1 MMKKILATFCILA
14 AGFCARAQFYTD
26 WSWFTVPDHP
36 DWTYRVGEDASV
48 EVFLSKYGIPQDGTL
63 VYSVSDD
70 LMPPDVEG
78 SVELRGGRARI
89 PVGTRT
95 APGFR
100 NVRISYPAGGA
111 NGPQTHVKLA
121 FSPERIQPAVTLP
134 EDFDAFW
141 KREIAAMEARPL
153 QVREIP
159 QPARDTPAESCT
171 LVRVSVDDG
180 HGVYG
185 YLYVPKDVAP
195 GSCPIVIF
203 PPGAGVNT
211 IIVPGW
217 HRYYTERKFIR
228 FVMEIHGLDPRSDTQ
243 VFRDA
248 GRRLESGNGAGYL
261 GNGIESRDTYYMK
274 NVYLAMVRITDYLT
288 TLPQW
293 DGRNVVVK
301 GGSQGGALSLVAAG
315 LDPRVTVC
323 IADHPALADMAAY
336 AEPGRTGGYP
346 HFNRQPGILT
356 PSAVRTLAYYDVI
369 NFARRIKVPVQMSFG
384 YNDDVCP
391 PTTSFGVWNSLD
403 CPKSSLITP
412 INEHWASETTEAAH
426 CTWLDAYLKK

>member
-1 MMKKILATFCILA
+1 MMLRKLFAAASLFLA
-14 AGFCARAQFYTD
+14 AAFFASAQFYSD
-26 WSWFTVPDHP
+26 WSWFSVPDHA
-36 DWTYRVGEDASV
+36 DWTYQVGEQATV

-63 VYSVSDD
+63 TFTVSDD
-70 LMPPDVEG
+70 LMAPDTEG
-78 SVELRGGRARI
+78 TAELRSGRARI
-89 PVGTRT
+89 PVGTRRS
-95 APGFR
+95 PGFR
-100 NVRISYPAGGA
+100 NVQIRYAEGENTTQTRI
-111 NGPQTHVKLA
+111 KLGFA
-121 FSPERIQPAVTLP
+121 PEQIRPVVALP
-134 EDFDAFW
+134 DDFKAFW
-141 KREIAAMEARPL
+141 QREIAAMEARPL
-153 QVREIP
+153 RVREIP
-159 QPARDTPAESCT
+159 QPARNTATEDCT
-171 LVRVSVDDG
+171 LVRVAVDDE

-185 YLYVPKDVAP
+185 YLYVPRDVAP
-195 GSCPIVIF
+195 RSCPIVIF

-228 FVMEIHGLDPRSDTQ
+228 FVIEIHGLDPRSDVQ

-261 GNGIESRDTYYMK
+261 GNGIESREDYYMK
-274 NVYLAMVRITDYLT
+274 NVYLAMVRMTDYLT

-336 AEPGRTGGYP
+336 AVPGHTGGYP

-356 PSAVRTLAYYDVI
+356 PAAVETLAYYDVV
-369 NFARRIKVPVQMSFG
+369 NFARQIKVPVQMSFG

-403 CPKSSLITP
+403 CPKSLLLTP

-426 CTWLDAYLKK
+426 CTWLDGFLK